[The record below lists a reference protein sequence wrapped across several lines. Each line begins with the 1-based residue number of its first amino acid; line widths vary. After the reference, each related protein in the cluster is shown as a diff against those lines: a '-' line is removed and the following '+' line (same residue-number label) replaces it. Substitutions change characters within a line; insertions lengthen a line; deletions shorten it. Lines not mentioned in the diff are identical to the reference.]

1 MIDIHCHIVSG
12 LDDGSKSLEQSI
24 EMAKIASSEGIRK
37 IINTSHYHLDSKFV
51 VGKEIEKK
59 IGEFNNIL
67 KENEIDLEILVGNE
81 LYYTDELMN
90 RIDELDFYS
99 LNNSKYILIEFSP
112 SNFPDNIE
120 DIIYEF
126 KIRNYIPILAHV
138 ERYEKIVKDP
148 NRIYEYIK
156 AGALIQINSSSIIG
170 KSGKE
175 IQNVCDILIRN
186 NMVHFVAT
194 DAHSSNSRKPALNKA
209 YKHVEGKIEEQKA
222 KELFYENPQ
231 KLILDE
237 YILIKEPI
245 KYKKN
250 TFKTLINN
258 IFHKSS

>member
-24 EMAKIASSEGIRK
+24 EMAKIASNDGIRK

-51 VGKEIEKK
+51 VGKEIEEKVNN
-59 IGEFNNIL
+59 FNNIL
-67 KENEIDLEILVGNE
+67 KEQGIDLEILIGNE
-81 LYYTDELMN
+81 LYYTNELMN

-99 LNNSKYILIEFSP
+99 LNKSKYILIEFSP

-148 NRIYEYIK
+148 NKIYEYIK
-156 AGALIQINSSSIIG
+156 AGALIQINSNSITG

-175 IQNVCDILIRN
+175 IQNICNILIRN

-194 DAHSSNSRKPALNKA
+194 DAHSSNSRKPVLNNS
-209 YKHVEGKIEEQKA
+209 YKYVEDKLGKQKA
-222 KELFYENPQ
+222 KEIFYDNPQ
-231 KLILDE
+231 KLISDE
-237 YILIKEPI
+237 HILIKEPI
-245 KYKKN
+245 RYKQNKFKN
-250 TFKTLINN
+250 LIKN
-258 IFHKSS
+258 IFKKSS